1 MRNLRRSIVAVV
13 CGAVLFTAGVA
24 LASNP
29 NHPNNGHGTTST
41 TGTTTT
47 VTTST
52 STTSLPSQAKAYGVY
67 CQTQSKKHIA
77 GQKGT
82 PFSQC
87 VTAMAKAAHGAS
99 GKAACAAMSKDHV
112 AGQKGTPYSQCVS
125 AAAKLHKD
133 QQHGKS
139 GQQHGNH

>member
-1 MRNLRRSIVAVV
+1 MRKLHRSIVAIV
-13 CGAVLFTAGVA
+13 CGGALFTAGVA

-29 NHPNNGHGTTST
+29 NHPNHGHGTT
-41 TGTTTT
+41 TGTTTG
-47 VTTST
+47 TTST
-52 STTSLPSQAKAYGVY
+52 NSLPSQAKAYGVY
-67 CQTQSKKHIA
+67 CQSQSKVHVA

-99 GKAACAAMSKDHV
+99 GKAACAAMSKTHV
-112 AGQKGTPYSQCVS
+112 EGQKGSPYSQCVS
-125 AAAKLHKD
+125 AAAQLHKD

-139 GQQHGNH
+139 NH

>member
-1 MRNLRRSIVAVV
+1 MRKLRHTIVAVA
-13 CGAVLFTAGVA
+13 CGAALFTAGVA

-29 NHPNNGHGTTST
+29 NHPNNGNVTT

-47 VTTST
+47 ATTST
-52 STTSLPSQAKAYGVY
+52 STVPSQAKAYGFY
-67 CQTQSKKHIA
+67 CQNQSKVHVA

-99 GKAACAAMSKDHV
+99 PKAACAAVSKKHV
-112 AGQKGTPYSQCVS
+112 AGQKGTPFSLCLS
-125 AAAKLHKD
+125 AAAKLKN
-133 QQHGKS
+133 
-139 GQQHGNH
+139 NH